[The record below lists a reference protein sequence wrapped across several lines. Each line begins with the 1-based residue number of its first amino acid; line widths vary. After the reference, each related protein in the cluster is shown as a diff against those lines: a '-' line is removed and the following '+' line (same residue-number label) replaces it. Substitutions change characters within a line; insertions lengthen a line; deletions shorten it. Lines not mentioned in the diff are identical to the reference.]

1 MVVLINC
8 EPIKNIWKDF
18 KFVRV
23 SIDTPRNTP
32 RERKRE
38 RRRLCLAQM
47 RSTTKFATKFARCIF
62 CISPEPDLKWAQDPK
77 KIYLTIGMKCNS
89 AEENHPV
96 LTEDTISFSCKDKA
110 GKERYVSILACQK
123 NEHSYFQN

>member
-1 MVVLINC
+1 MNRYSEQSI
-8 EPIKNIWKDF
+8 EREKEREKKKKQKQKKI
-18 KFVRV
+18 V
-23 SIDTPRNTP
+23 SR
-32 RERKRE
+32 
-38 RRRLCLAQM
+38 AM

-89 AEENHPV
+89 AENHPV
-96 LTEDTISFSCKDKA
+96 LTEDMISFSCKDKA

-123 NEHSYFQN
+123 N

>member
-1 MVVLINC
+1 
-8 EPIKNIWKDF
+8 
-18 KFVRV
+18 
-23 SIDTPRNTP
+23 
-32 RERKRE
+32 
-38 RRRLCLAQM
+38 M
-47 RSTTKFATKFARCIF
+47 RSTLNLHGCIF

-123 NEHSYFQN
+123 NLTFVFSKLIY